1 MMISFCPKC
10 GSIMKPRKEKDKI
23 VMICSCGHTSKSSS
37 APAPLKEE
45 KRVNKDEAE
54 VGVVDK
60 DFETLPITKE
70 ECPKCG
76 NKEAYYWLVQ
86 TRSGDEAETKFLKC
100 TKCKHTWRDY
110 S

>member
-1 MMISFCPKC
+1 MIKFCPKC
-10 GSIMKPRKEKDKI
+10 GSIMKPKKDADKI
-23 VMICSCGHTSKSSS
+23 LFECSCGQTVSGKSTT
-37 APAPLKEE
+37 LKEE
-45 KRVNKDEAE
+45 KKKAKEEAAVE
-54 VGVVDK
+54 VVDREI
-60 DFETLPITKE
+60 ETLPTTKE

-86 TRSGDEAETKFLKC
+86 TRAGDEAETKFLKC